1 MNSPNAPFT
10 PNTGYTYVSG
20 YQYVTPPPERLQAG
34 QLRTAASWL
43 AVAILIHLV
52 FSAFL
57 PTVFTMLFS
66 GFLALGTMGG
76 HYSVYTMDSL
86 NQFVNLLSYL
96 VSYLVPFWL
105 YLQFLRM
112 PLRAALPLRA
122 PRASLAVPGV
132 LAGLGTAAIGT
143 LCVQAVSF
151 VCALLGV
158 LPISPDFSAPAGAMA
173 NVWYVLTLV
182 VAAPLVEEFVFRG
195 AILQS
200 LRRFGD
206 AFALIISSFLFAVF
220 HGNLVQAPNA
230 LLMGIVMG
238 FFALRTGSLWASI
251 AIHAVN
257 NLASVLIIYLSS
269 SMSVNEQILLNEWTV
284 LGYALVGL
292 AALIYLMV
300 RHGNI
305 FSLRPAQGC
314 ILNSRQ
320 KYGAF
325 FTSIPM
331 LAMLALFAFLFIR
344 NLQVV

>member
-10 PNTGYTYVSG
+10 TDGRYTYANG
-20 YQYVTPPPERLQAG
+20 YQYVTPPPERVQAG

-57 PTVFTMLFS
+57 PAIFTMLFS
-66 GFLALGTMGG
+66 GFLALGSIGG

-96 VSYLVPFWL
+96 LSYLVPFWL
-105 YLQFLRM
+105 YLQFVRM
-112 PLRAALPLRA
+112 PLRAALPLRV

-132 LAGLGTAAIGT
+132 FAGLGAAAVGA

-151 VCALLGV
+151 VCALMGV
-158 LPISPDFSAPAGAMA
+158 LPISPDFSAPTGVMA

-182 VAAPLVEEFVFRG
+182 VAAPVVEEFVFRG
-195 AILQS
+195 AVLQS

-206 AFALIISSFLFAVF
+206 AFALMISALLFAVF
-220 HGNLVQAPNA
+220 HGNLIQAPNA

-238 FFALRTGSLWASI
+238 FFALRSGSLWASI
-251 AIHAVN
+251 SIHAVN
-257 NLASVLIIYLSS
+257 NLASVIIIYLSS
-269 SMSVNEQILLNEWTV
+269 SMSVNEQTLLNEWTV

-292 AALIYLMV
+292 ISLFYLMV
-300 RHGNI
+300 RHGDI
-305 FSLRPAQGC
+305 FSLRPSQSC
-314 ILNSRQ
+314 ILSTRQ
-320 KYGAF
+320 KYTAF

-331 LAMLALFAFLFIR
+331 LAMLALFVFQFIR
-344 NLQVV
+344 NLQIV

>member
-10 PNTGYTYVSG
+10 PNTGYTYVGG

-132 LAGLGTAAIGT
+132 FAGLGAAAIGT

-182 VAAPLVEEFVFRG
+182 AAAPLVEEFVFRG

-238 FFALRTGSLWASI
+238 FFALRTGSLWASV